1 MLHAIAKEL
10 ETALKAKHVPFPV
23 YHEFG
28 DEPAASTY
36 VARERIV
43 LVEPVDAKGDAY
55 APATSVHKNPRM
67 PSRCIDGAVIR
78 IFAKSPKQGAVG
90 HDHIDRARMIRTH
103 VIIELE
109 NVVRTRRNEIKFGPM
124 GAVGLKD
131 AAGSNVWSGAV
142 YEIEFSV
149 DRGNEARTWEGD
161 APEEVEIGNTPP
173 AVPITSTTFVS
184 DEPGPAG
191 TPPDDAEEV

>member
-1 MLHAIAKEL
+1 MFHAIAKEL
-10 ETALKAKHVPFPV
+10 ETALRAKHVPFAV

-43 LVEPVDAKGDAY
+43 LVEPLDAKGDSY

-67 PSRCIDGAVIR
+67 PSGCVDAALIR

-90 HDHIDRARMIRTH
+90 HDHIDRARSIRTH

-109 NVVRTRRNEIKFGPM
+109 YLVRARKNVIEFGTM
-124 GAVGLKD
+124 GAVALKD
-131 AAGSNVWSGAV
+131 ANGSSVWSGAV
-142 YEIEFSV
+142 YEIEFTV
-149 DRGNEARTWEGD
+149 NRGNEARTWEGD
-161 APEEVEIGNTPP
+161 APAEVTIGNTPP
-173 AVPITSTTFVS
+173 DVPITTTTFVS